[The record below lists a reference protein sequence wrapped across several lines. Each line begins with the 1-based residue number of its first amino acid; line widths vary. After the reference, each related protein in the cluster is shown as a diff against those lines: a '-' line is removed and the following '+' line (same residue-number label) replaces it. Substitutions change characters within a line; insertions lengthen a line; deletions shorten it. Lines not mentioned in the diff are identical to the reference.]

1 MNWTKLDFAL
11 YYVYLQT
18 ACQAIGPPPQGIP
31 MDDGNLLESDQEN
44 EQVMTPQPD
53 SNLVVKG
60 VEQQLSQP
68 APDFESFDSLGR
80 HAVHKHWQECLTLQV
95 RWCALLNLKAFMQTS
110 S

>member
-1 MNWTKLDFAL
+1 MNWTKIDFAL

-18 ACQAIGPPPQGIP
+18 ACQAMGPPPQGIS
-31 MDDGNLLESDQEN
+31 MDDDNLLESDQEN

-53 SNLVVKG
+53 SNLVMKG

-80 HAVHKHWQECLTLQV
+80 HAVHKHWQDCLTLQV